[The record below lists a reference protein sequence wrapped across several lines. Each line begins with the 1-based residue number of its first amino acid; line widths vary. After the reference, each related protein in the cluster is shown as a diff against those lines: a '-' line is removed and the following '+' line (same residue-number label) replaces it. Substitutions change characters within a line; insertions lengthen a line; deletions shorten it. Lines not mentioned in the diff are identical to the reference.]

1 MGIETI
7 IIIYVLGLSAE
18 VLLSICRFKVML
30 VLPIIISSIA
40 FLITKEEN
48 CYLLAFYQVI
58 VSLITLI
65 ADKIIREVIRKKRM
79 NSLDKSKIKDLE

>member
-7 IIIYVLGLSAE
+7 IIIYVLGLTAE

-58 VSLITLI
+58 VSLITMI

>member
-7 IIIYVLGLSAE
+7 IIIYVLGLLAE
-18 VLLSICRFKVML
+18 VLLSLCKFKVVL

-58 VSLITLI
+58 VCLITLV
-65 ADKIIREVIRKKRM
+65 AEKITRELIRKKR
-79 NSLDKSKIKDLE
+79 NNKIDKSKIKDLE

>member
-40 FLITKEEN
+40 FLITKEKN

>member
-79 NSLDKSKIKDLE
+79 NSLDKSKIKDLV

>member
-58 VSLITLI
+58 VSLITFI
-65 ADKIIREVIRKKRM
+65 ANRIIRELILKKRM
-79 NSLDKSKIKDLE
+79 NSLDKSKIKDLQ

>member
-18 VLLSICRFKVML
+18 VLLSICRFQVML

-40 FLITKEEN
+40 FLITKDEN

>member
-48 CYLLAFYQVI
+48 GYLLAFYQVI

>member
-40 FLITKEEN
+40 FLFSKEEN

>member
-1 MGIETI
+1 
-7 IIIYVLGLSAE
+7 
-18 VLLSICRFKVML
+18 ML

>member
-65 ADKIIREVIRKKRM
+65 ADKIIREVIRKTRM

>member
-65 ADKIIREVIRKKRM
+65 ADKIIREVIRKRRM